1 MYEGKKTRL
10 RRLVVADVNNLMKNW
25 NKYELRQYLA
35 TPLPST
41 EQDMT
46 SFINSANEAFSKKS
60 KLTFGIES
68 IETGSLVGIIDL
80 ANISWI
86 SGNGE
91 ITIFAIMNQEDRGK
105 GYALDS
111 MLLLLDVA
119 FNVINLHSVYLWV
132 VEFNNRAIDFYTKI
146 GFKKG
151 GALRELAFRNG
162 QRYDVVIM
170 DILKPEFVEKY
181 GTLPKKDVL

>member
-10 RRLVVADVNNLMKNW
+10 RRLEPDDVSTILKNW

-41 EQDMT
+41 EQDLNA
-46 SFINSANEAFSKKS
+46 FITSANEAFSRKS

-68 IETGSLVGIIDL
+68 LETGNLVGIIDL
-80 ANISWI
+80 GNISWI

-91 ITIFAIMNQEDRGK
+91 ITIFAILDQDDRGK
-105 GYALDS
+105 GYAMDS

-119 FNVINLHSVYLWV
+119 FNVLNLHNVYLWV
-132 VEFNNRAIDFYTKI
+132 VDFNDRAIDFYTKI
-146 GFKKG
+146 GYKKG
-151 GALRELAFRNG
+151 GHLRELAFRNSR
-162 QRYDVVIM
+162 RYNVVIM
-170 DILKPEFVEKY
+170 DMLKPEFIEKY
-181 GTLPKKDVL
+181 GVLPKNGAV